1 MKINQILILF
11 MVLVTAA
18 GCGTRQPDDL
28 GTQIGTIT
36 EVFDVGVEPV
46 DLPDCRVP
54 LKPEELS
61 TGRYM
66 QVHFM
71 SYRLHRSV
79 NAFVP
84 LSKEFKQG
92 DKVVVRHPYC
102 VGSHKPE
109 ITAVAVE

>member
-1 MKINQILILF
+1 
-11 MVLVTAA
+11 
-18 GCGTRQPDDL
+18 
-28 GTQIGTIT
+28 
-36 EVFDVGVEPV
+36 VGVEPA
-46 DLPDCRVP
+46 DLPDCRVS
-54 LKPEELS
+54 LNPEELA

-71 SYRLHRSV
+71 SYRLHRSI

-84 LSKEFKQG
+84 LSKEFKKD

-109 ITAVAVE
+109 ITNVVVE